1 MMMNK
6 LTTIIMTFLI
16 AFSLSLLL
24 IPGIAIFGAVTGK
37 YIIKPIYEKITDPG
51 PLYVDDTRCCR

>member
-16 AFSLSLLL
+16 AFSLSLLI
-24 IPGIAIFGAVTGK
+24 IPGIAILGGVTGK

>member
-1 MMMNK
+1 
-6 LTTIIMTFLI
+6 MTFLI

>member
-1 MMMNK
+1 
-6 LTTIIMTFLI
+6 MTFLI
-16 AFSLSLLL
+16 AFSLSLLI
-24 IPGIAIFGAVTGK
+24 IPGIAILGGVTGK